1 MLGLYTRT
9 PTCTANGT
17 EFLKV
22 QLKEYKTSWYFEV
35 LPLSHHTTKS
45 MEPLGF
51 ISTITDNSYKL
62 LFCTMVWHKV
72 LGCPTEVF
80 NYHEIYY
87 IFQGCAALYYSIWR
101 AKFGGYLWW
110 PFLVLKL
117 ALYEGG
123 LRSICVS
130 VMTAS
135 SLVLTRLLLSN
146 GKMEIKF
153 IQGVWKCS
161 LLSSYHWYLAR
172 VTWVEFIALSKLQ
185 PRCVGFQILLSDHC
199 IKSAAAPVRKDITS
213 MFNMMLL
220 FNGLGQSEQEDLL
233 NEFTASSLTNMRT
246 CICVCNRWFKHLK
259 EVGAEG
265 KIKYGPKHLK
275 IL

>member
-1 MLGLYTRT
+1 MVKAVYTLRKCLVRMKGVPKVELDSGLPWRHILACLKKEKQKPIKYNKFHITFPSPFFSLPYRCLACLIWFYGQEMLGLYTRT

-22 QLKEYKTSWYFEV
+22 QLKEHKTSWYFEV

-101 AKFGGYLWW
+101 AKFGGYLDAD
-110 PFLVLKL
+110 PFW
-117 ALYEGG
+117 
-123 LRSICVS
+123 
-130 VMTAS
+130 
-135 SLVLTRLLLSN
+135 
-146 GKMEIKF
+146 F
-153 IQGVWKCS
+153 
-161 LLSSYHWYLAR
+161 
-172 VTWVEFIALSKLQ
+172 
-185 PRCVGFQILLSDHC
+185 
-199 IKSAAAPVRKDITS
+199 
-213 MFNMMLL
+213 
-220 FNGLGQSEQEDLL
+220 L
-233 NEFTASSLTNMRT
+233 N
-246 CICVCNRWFKHLK
+246 
-259 EVGAEG
+259 
-265 KIKYGPKHLK
+265 
-275 IL
+275 